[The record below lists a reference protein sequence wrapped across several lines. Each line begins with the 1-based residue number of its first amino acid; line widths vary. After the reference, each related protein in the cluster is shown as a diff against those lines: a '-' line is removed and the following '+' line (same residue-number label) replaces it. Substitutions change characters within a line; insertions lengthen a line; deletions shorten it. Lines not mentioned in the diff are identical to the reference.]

1 MSRADSTQSGSHQ
14 HGTTSMM
21 KNARRTPM
29 SLRGLGFLL
38 ALTQCQLDE
47 RNVAVAPL
55 QPDAGE
61 NADANSGGTSGDGPD
76 GNDGGVQ
83 LELSHSSLAFGSAVV
98 GFAAFRRVGI
108 RNAGAVPLTG
118 LAVSLSPN
126 DGDLAIAQNQ
136 CPTELAPGDNC
147 DVRLQFLPTTL
158 GEVSGVL
165 DVVTAEQR
173 GAVTL
178 SGRGLQ
184 GGDLLLQPIEGSS
197 ADFGSVAFGASAES
211 GFRIDNP
218 SGQASGILT
227 IDLANPAFTVQ
238 APAPGECEFGVTS
251 LVGGAGCNL
260 RVVFATTER
269 GLNEATLTASSGNM
283 GSVSL
288 GLRGEGLASAVLALE
303 PAAQDFGGIVLGSAA
318 RATVSVENTGDVPL
332 TLSAALLAPESD
344 AAFSIVASNCGPGTV
359 LGGLEAAPSCT
370 VELEFRPTES
380 AVVMGG
386 LDISAN
392 GLPTQSVTLRGEGL
406 LPGSLLVEPDTGG
419 SANFGDVLIG
429 ATATQR
435 FRVSNPGAEPSGTLE
450 ITGSGGFEPLA
461 PASGDCVPGTTT
473 LVGGES
479 CTVSVQ
485 LLAPARGPLS
495 GTLTIKS
502 ALAGSSSLPLAAQG
516 LLPATL
522 VLDRDEVDFGRVVR
536 GTSTQASLTVRNEGD
551 VALPVPTINL
561 GTATSG
567 QASAFTYQSGCSAP
581 LAAGEECTVTLSFA
595 PTAATPYSVTLNFAS
610 GDGASDSLLLVARAI
625 EPGSLVLQPAAGSSA
640 NFGDVAINTTV
651 TRQFL
656 LTNPGGEPSG
666 RITVSTN
673 DARFSPNT
681 GDCNPVGSSGL
692 TDGSSCTFSVSFTPN
707 SSETL
712 GASLNVSSVGAG
724 DTTLPLTGRG
734 RNPARL
740 GGSNDFNFNT
750 VIRGESATAR
760 LWTVTNDGDLPTGT
774 LTTTGGNTEF
784 TITTNNCA
792 ARSLAGGQSCT
803 MLVGFTPQG
812 NNARSGAITV
822 ADGATSVTLTVRGVG
837 QPLPAVGAACLADRC
852 ATGATCENHSNGLS
866 LVCCGQNCTG
876 NQRCSEDQNFLGC
889 ELPSVG
895 QGQACGTNVLC
906 DTGLTC
912 NATTDTCCLSSCT
925 GGCRFCN
932 LNGTCGT
939 VGDGQTG
946 TCTGGQVCAQGA
958 CAVCAPNDRRC
969 DPNNNRVPQLC
980 SPAGAWQSQPICQFI
995 CVGDGFCSEC
1005 TPTTRRCDPVT
1016 GRPQLCSPAGAWQNQ
1031 AVCAAGSACS
1041 AGVCECTG
1049 TFEACGNECVDLVT
1063 DPDHCGECN
1072 SSCFPAQGGTC
1083 AASRCAPTP
1092 IATGEGFPERVF
1104 LSGTH
1109 VYWENATGNVLRRVL
1124 KTGGAAATIFT
1135 GTAGISSGLSSAQ
1148 IANNQLYFSNAT
1160 TEQGGTAYR
1169 VMRANL
1175 DGTSVSAFSPAYVN
1189 NIAGSIAGVVTSDT
1203 FVFHT
1208 VTQFPVTTTAIFR
1221 APVIAQGQAGAGVQ
1235 TSLGSVTGGIGSMAA
1250 SGNCLYFTL
1259 ISTPTQLLRKCST
1272 AAATVHHTG
1281 AQTISFL
1288 GKGAMDATTLFFREG
1303 SSMARI
1309 GLAVGS
1315 TDVPLTTVNPGLPIL
1330 DPFDSG
1336 ALYYFLQT
1344 GALGAPACTDQHTLF
1359 RAGTNIGAGSPV
1371 AILPPPHLCPT
1382 GAAVDATA
1390 IYWSNREGGTVMKL
1404 GK

>member
-1 MSRADSTQSGSHQ
+1 
-14 HGTTSMM
+14 
-21 KNARRTPM
+21 M
-29 SLRGLGFLL
+29 SLRGLGLL
-38 ALTQCQLDE
+38 LTLTQCQIDE
-47 RNVAVAPL
+47 RDVAVAPL
-55 QPDAGE
+55 RPDAGE
-61 NADANSGGTSGDGPD
+61 NADASTGGSSGEGPNE
-76 GNDGGVQ
+76 NDGTAQ

-108 RNAGAVPLTG
+108 QNAGAVPLTG
-118 LAVSLSPN
+118 LTASLTPN
-126 DGDLAIAQNQ
+126 DGDIAIAQNQ
-136 CPTELAPGDNC
+136 CPTELAPGDGC
-147 DVRLQFLPTTL
+147 DVRLQFLPTKL
-158 GEVSGVL
+158 GEVAAVL
-165 DVVTAEQR
+165 DVVAAEQR

-178 SGRGLQ
+178 SGLGLQ
-184 GGDLLLQPIEGSS
+184 GGDLLLQPVEGSS
-197 ADFGSVAFGASAES
+197 ADFGSVAFGSSSESA
-211 GFRIDNP
+211 FRIDNP
-218 SGQASGILT
+218 AGEASGILT
-227 IDLANPAFTVQ
+227 IDLANPAFVVQ
-238 APAPGECEFGVTS
+238 APTAGECEFGVTS
-251 LVGGAGCNL
+251 LLGGSGCNL
-260 RVVFATTER
+260 RVIFTTTER

-288 GLRGEGLASAVLALE
+288 GLRGEGLASAGLALE
-303 PAAQDFGGIVLGSAA
+303 PAAARDFGGVVLGSAA

-332 TLSAALLAPESD
+332 TLSDAALAEGSD
-344 AAFSIVASNCGPGTV
+344 PAFSIVTSNCGPGTV
-359 LGGLEAAPSCT
+359 LGGPTGTPTCT
-370 VELEFRPTES
+370 VELEFRPTAS

-386 LDISAN
+386 LDISAD
-392 GLPTQSVTLRGEGL
+392 GVPTQSVTLLGEGL
-406 LPGSLLVEPDTGG
+406 LPGSLLVAPDTGG
-419 SANFGDVLIG
+419 SADFGDVLLG
-429 ATATQR
+429 EAATRR

-461 PASGDCVPGTTT
+461 PETGDCVPGTTT

-479 CTVSVQ
+479 CTVSVE
-485 LLAPARGPLS
+485 LTAPARGALS

-502 ALAGSSSLPLAAQG
+502 ALAGSSSLTLAARG

-536 GTSTQASLTVRNEGD
+536 GTSSQATLTVRNEGD
-551 VALPVPTINL
+551 VALPVPVLSL

-567 QASAFTYQSGCSAP
+567 QAAAFTYQSGCSAP

-595 PTAATPYSVTLNFAS
+595 PTQATPYSVTLNFAS
-610 GDGASDSLLLVARAI
+610 SDGASDSLLLVARAI
-625 EPGSLVLQPAAGSSA
+625 EPGSLVLQPAVGSSA

-651 TRQFL
+651 TRQFV
-656 LTNPGGEPSG
+656 LTNPGGESSG

-712 GASLNVSSVGAG
+712 SASLNVSSVGAG

-792 ARSLAGGQSCT
+792 ARSLAGGQTCT

-812 NNARSGAITV
+812 SNARSGTITV
-822 ADGATSVTLTVRGVG
+822 ADGASSVTLTVRGVG
-837 QPLPAVGAACLADRC
+837 QPLPAVGSPCLDNRC

-876 NQRCSEDQNFLGC
+876 NQRCSEGQNFLGC

-895 QGQACGTNVLC
+895 QGQGCGANVLC
-906 DTGLTC
+906 NAGLAC

-939 VGDGQTG
+939 VGDGQAG
-946 TCTGGQVCAQGA
+946 TCTGGQVCALGA
-958 CAVCAPNDRRC
+958 CAECAPNARRC

-980 SPAGAWQSQPICQFI
+980 SAAGAWQGQPICQFV
-995 CVGDGFCSEC
+995 CTGGGFCSDC
-1005 TPTTRRCDPVT
+1005 TPGTRRCEPIT

-1031 AVCAAGSACS
+1031 TACAAGSACS
-1041 AGVCECTG
+1041 AGACECTG
-1049 TFEACGNECVDLVT
+1049 AFEACGNECVALTT

-1072 SSCFPAQGGTC
+1072 RSCFPAQGGTC
-1083 AASRCAPTP
+1083 AASSCTPTP
-1092 IATGEGFPERVF
+1092 IATGEGNPKTVF

-1109 VYWENATGNVLRRVL
+1109 VFWENATGNVLRRVL
-1124 KTGGAAATIFT
+1124 KTGGATTTIVT
-1135 GTAGISSGLSSAQ
+1135 GTAGIGGGLDFSQ
-1148 IANNQLYFSNAT
+1148 IANNQLYFLLAT
-1160 TEQGGTAYR
+1160 NEPGATGYR

-1175 DGTSVSAFSPAYVN
+1175 DGSSITPFSPLYLNTVE
-1189 NIAGSIAGVVTSDT
+1189 GSIRGIATSDT

-1208 VTQFPVTTTAIFR
+1208 ITAPFPGTTTTIFR
-1221 APVIAQGQAGAGVQ
+1221 APVLAQGTPGPGVQ
-1235 TSLGSVTGGIGSMAA
+1235 TTLGTLTGGIGAMAA
-1250 SGNCLYFTL
+1250 AGNCLYYTTVA
-1259 ISTPTQLLRKCST
+1259 TPTQLLRRCST
-1272 AAATVHHTG
+1272 AAPTVHHTG

-1288 GKGAMDATTLFFREG
+1288 FKGAMDATTLFFQEG
-1303 SSMARI
+1303 SSLARI
-1309 GLAVGS
+1309 GLTPPS
-1315 TDVPLTTVNPGLPIL
+1315 EDVPLTTVNPGLPAV
-1330 DPFDSG
+1330 DPFDNG
-1336 ALYYFLQT
+1336 ALYYFIRT
-1344 GALGAPACTDQHTLF
+1344 GAFGAPACTDQYTLF
-1359 RAGTNIGAGSPV
+1359 RAGTNIGAGNPV

-1382 GAAVDATA
+1382 GVAVDATGL
-1390 IYWSNREGGTVMKL
+1390 YWSNREGGTVMKL